1 MVNSYY
7 IIQLKAVPQTGNP
20 PLVISISVIIPT
32 IQRIAPKLSVCGE
45 SIRRASCNCSRHIV
59 FIQLKQLRVSPC
71 VRTVHCYINRNI
83 SDNLDTLTV
92 RIRFELI
99 PLLKEFKLQILLEFN
114 IKIQLL
120 AIIIQRIAI
129 SQTDIFRPLGPCMA
143 VKTVFQCHKQ
153 RIIGQPPLIL
163 CHKLLVLLI
172 LADVASLICFAKK
185 RETFLI
191 QFLIIDIIFFL
202 SEICRITLFFRQNT
216 FFDQCLQTDKI
227 WISGKSRKRLIRGIP
242 VAGRSDRQNLPV
254 GLSRLLQ
261 PVYKTICFL

>member
-7 IIQLKAVPQTGNP
+7 IIQLEAVPQTGNP
-20 PLVISISVIIPT
+20 PLVTGISVIIPT
-32 IQRIAPKLSVCGE
+32 IQRIAPKLSVCGK

-59 FIQLKQLRVSPC
+59 LIQLKQLRMCPGIC
-71 VRTVHCYINRNI
+71 TVHCHINRNI

-92 RIRFELI
+92 GIRLQLI
-99 PLLKEFKLQILLEFN
+99 PLLKEFKLQILLELN

-120 AIIIQRIAI
+120 AIIIQRISI

-153 RIIGQPPLIL
+153 CIIGQPPLIFS
-163 CHKLLVLLI
+163 HKLLIFLI

-185 RETFLI
+185 WETFLI
-191 QFLIIDIIFFL
+191 QFLIVDIIFFL

-242 VAGRSDRQNLPV
+242 ITCRSNGKDLPV

-261 PVYKTICFL
+261 PVHETIRFL